1 MLSNSR
7 IKVLLM
13 CSVSSNMVHLL
24 YILYFP
30 FNLTSKHHSIGQI
43 KMINDPYFNVGG
55 AVIDIFASSL
65 NKDLVLTLLNEMFIN
80 VDEFENLSFSP

>member
-24 YILYFP
+24 YILNFP

>member
-1 MLSNSR
+1 
-7 IKVLLM
+7 M
-13 CSVSSNMVHLL
+13 CSAALSLQIWYIY

-80 VDEFENLSFSP
+80 VDEFESLSFSP